1 MKNLCK
7 NVLKWCFIL
16 MIIGL
21 LCDIAGG
28 VVFILAAIFCYKV
41 FVKGNTA
48 KETLKGGVNWAGEK
62 VEKMKGS

>member
-1 MKNLCK
+1 M
-7 NVLKWCFIL
+7 V
-16 MIIGL
+16 IGL

-41 FVKGNTA
+41 FIKGNTA
-48 KETLKGGVNWAGEK
+48 KETLRGGVNWAGEK